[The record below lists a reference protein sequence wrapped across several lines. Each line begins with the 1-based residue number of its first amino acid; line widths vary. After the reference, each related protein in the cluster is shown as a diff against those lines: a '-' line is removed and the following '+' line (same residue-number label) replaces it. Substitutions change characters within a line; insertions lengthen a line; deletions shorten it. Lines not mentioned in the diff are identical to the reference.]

1 MLESTNMWDVKPCS
15 LPQAVA
21 HVEAGRKLYNKN
33 SGEPRLDFRG
43 MVEMMLESVP
53 VCGSEQDA
61 ACLNALAKDY
71 QKAMKLFQKEYFAN
85 LAKTADP
92 KLVKAILADPY
103 AFEE

>member
-1 MLESTNMWDVKPCS
+1 MLENTKMWDIKPS
-15 LPQAVA
+15 TLAEAVA

-43 MVEMMLESVP
+43 MIEMMEESVP

-71 QKAMKLFQKEYFAN
+71 QKALKQFQKDYFAS
-85 LAKTADP
+85 LAKTADL
-92 KLVKAILADPY
+92 KLVKAIMEDPY

>member
-1 MLESTNMWDVKPCS
+1 MLEDTKMWDIKPS
-15 LPQAVA
+15 TLAEAVA

-43 MVEMMLESVP
+43 MIEMMEESVP

-71 QKAMKLFQKEYFAN
+71 QKALKQFQKDYFAS
-85 LAKTADP
+85 LSKTADP
-92 KLVKAILADPY
+92 KLVKAIMEDPY

>member
-1 MLESTNMWDVKPCS
+1 MLKDTKMWDIKPS
-15 LPQAVA
+15 TLAQAVA

-43 MVEMMLESVP
+43 MIEMMEESVP

-71 QKAMKLFQKEYFAN
+71 QKALKQFQKDYFAS

-92 KLVKAILADPY
+92 KLVKAIMEDPY

>member
-1 MLESTNMWDVKPCS
+1 MLEDTKMWDIKPS
-15 LPQAVA
+15 TLAQAVA

-43 MVEMMLESVP
+43 MVEMMEESVP
-53 VCGSEQDA
+53 VCGSEEDV

-71 QKAMKLFQKEYFAN
+71 QKALKQFQKDYFAN

-92 KLVKAILADPY
+92 KLVKAIMEDPY

>member
-1 MLESTNMWDVKPCS
+1 MLEDTKMWDIKPS
-15 LPQAVA
+15 TLAQAVA

-43 MVEMMLESVP
+43 MIEMMEESVP

-71 QKAMKLFQKEYFAN
+71 QKAVKQFQKDYFAA

>member
-1 MLESTNMWDVKPCS
+1 MLEDSKMWDIKPS
-15 LPQAVA
+15 TLAEAVA
-21 HVEAGRKLYNKN
+21 RVEAGRKLYNKN

-43 MVEMMLESVP
+43 MVEMMEESVP
-53 VCGSEQDA
+53 VCGNEEDA

-71 QKAMKLFQKEYFAN
+71 QKALKQFQKDYFAN

-92 KLVKAILADPY
+92 KLVKAIVEDPF

>member
-1 MLESTNMWDVKPCS
+1 MLEDTKMWDIKPS
-15 LPQAVA
+15 TLAQAVA

-43 MVEMMLESVP
+43 MIEMMEESVP

-71 QKAMKLFQKEYFAN
+71 QKALKQFQKDYFAS

-92 KLVKAILADPY
+92 ELVKAIMEDPY

>member
-1 MLESTNMWDVKPCS
+1 MLEDTKMWDIKPS
-15 LPQAVA
+15 TLAQAVA

-43 MVEMMLESVP
+43 MIEMMEESVP

-71 QKAMKLFQKEYFAN
+71 QKALKQFQKDYFSA
-85 LAKTADP
+85 LAKTADS
-92 KLVKAILADPY
+92 KLVKAIMEDPY

>member
-1 MLESTNMWDVKPCS
+1 MLEDSKMWDIKPS
-15 LPQAVA
+15 TLAEAVA
-21 HVEAGRKLYNKN
+21 RVEAGRKLYNKN

-43 MVEMMLESVP
+43 MVKMMEESVP
-53 VCGSEQDA
+53 VCGNEEDA

-71 QKAMKLFQKEYFAN
+71 QKALKQFQKDYFAN

-92 KLVKAILADPY
+92 KLVKAIVEDPF